1 MARESLGTKVRRRA
15 LGIGYLALVAGLLLL
30 SIAFYNKTFTDV
42 VKVTIKTDH
51 TGNALREDSDV
62 KVRGLIVG
70 AVDSVKVDSGP
81 DRGCINEQVACVTV
95 TLALQ
100 PDKVKLIPRNVS
112 AQILP
117 KTIFGEQ
124 YINLELPKDHGP
136 PIKAGDQIS
145 QDRSQG
151 ALETAKVLGDMLPL
165 LQAVRPAQLNAT
177 LTAMATALQGRGE
190 ELGQTLVHLDSYL
203 KQMNPHTQQ
212 LIDDLSRLSKFSD
225 LFNQVAPDLL
235 STLDNLQTTSRT
247 IIAQRSGLDALFTTG
262 ATTSA
267 VLQSFLANNE
277 QNMITLVDTS
287 KQVYGQLEEYSPEF
301 TCLFGGLN
309 NLQKLANSIV
319 HEHQINLSIVVDTS
333 GVGTKEHGSPKYM
346 PGEEPRFITGY
357 GPNCF
362 GLPDNPQPVDSNGN
376 FQIPPQYRCVNDGAA
391 LTDDPCSQDGTK
403 AASTTAL
410 GSPSENS
417 LVNTLIASSLH
428 TTPDKVPGIATMLA
442 APLYRGAAVTV
453 K

>member
-1 MARESLGTKVRRRA
+1 MARESLGTKIRRRL
-15 LGIGYLALVAGLLLL
+15 LGIAYLGIVAGLVLL
-30 SIAFYNKTFTDV
+30 SIAFYNKAFTDV
-42 VKVTIKTDH
+42 VKVTLKTDH
-51 TGNALREDSDV
+51 TGNSLQEASDV

-70 AVDSVKVDSGP
+70 SVDSIKVDSGP
-81 DRGCINEQVACVTV
+81 NRGCINEEVACVTV

-100 PDKVKLIPRNVS
+100 PDKVKLIPDNVS

-124 YINLELPKDHGP
+124 YVNLELPKDHGP
-136 PIKAGDQIS
+136 PIKGGDQIS

-151 ALETAKVLGDMLPL
+151 ALETAKVLGDLLPL
-165 LQAVRPAQLNAT
+165 LQAVQPAQLNAT

-190 ELGQTLVHLDSYL
+190 ELGRTLVHLDSYL
-203 KQMNPHTQQ
+203 KQFNPHTQQ
-212 LIDDLSRLSKFSD
+212 LIDDLARLSKFSD

-247 IIAQRSGLDALFTTG
+247 IISNKSGLDDLFTTG
-262 ATTSA
+262 ANTSA

-287 KQVYGQLEEYSPEF
+287 KQVYGLLEEYSPEF
-301 TCLFGGLN
+301 TCLLGGLN
-309 NLQKLANSIV
+309 NLQQLANTIV
-319 HEHQINLSIVVDTS
+319 RDNQIQLSIVLYNPPPNLGAYTQ
-333 GVGTKEHGSPKYM
+333 GQ
-346 PGEEPRFITGY
+346 EPRFITGY

-362 GLPDNPQPVDSNGN
+362 GLPDNPQPVDANGN
-376 FQIPPQYRCVNDGAA
+376 FQIPGNYRCINDGAP
-391 LTDDPCSQDGTK
+391 LTTDPCSQAK
-403 AASTTAL
+403 QAAATTAL

-417 LVNTLIASSLH
+417 LVNTLIAGSLH

-442 APLYRGAAVTV
+442 APLYRGARVTV